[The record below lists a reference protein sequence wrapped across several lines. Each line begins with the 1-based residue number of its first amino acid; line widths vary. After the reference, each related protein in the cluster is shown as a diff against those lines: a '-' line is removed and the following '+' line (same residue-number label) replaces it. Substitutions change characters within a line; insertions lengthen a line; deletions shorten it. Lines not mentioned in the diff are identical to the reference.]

1 MRDFCGEEK
10 RMRFERMQIA
20 VPKKRIN
27 TRSPHRNSCAILRQS
42 RKNAA
47 IRIKKSFE
55 LSGGFLGD
63 KAVCY

>member
-1 MRDFCGEEK
+1 MRDFCGEQK
-10 RMRFERMQIA
+10 RMRFEKMQIA
-20 VPKKRIN
+20 VPKKAN
-27 TRSPHRNSCAILRQS
+27 Q
-42 RKNAA
+42 KNAA